1 MGTISL
7 AAPGSAGLGGRK
19 NSCVAGLRGS
29 KKQAWRRAG
38 TRGRGLGWTERRMSY
53 GEEVALGGSGEEFFS
68 LCSAS
73 GHFYLIHGR
82 VVNFFR

>member
-1 MGTISL
+1 MTWGRL
-7 AAPGSAGLGGRK
+7 AWLGSAGLGGRK

-53 GEEVALGGSGEEFFS
+53 GEEVALGGSGEEFF
-68 LCSAS
+68 LFAP
-73 GHFYLIHGR
+73 R
-82 VVNFFR
+82 VGIFT